1 MIYTNIGLVI
11 MMSFG
16 YFLVF
21 APFFSVI
28 ILSASILEA
37 NGYGNLG
44 FYAVAIVFIG
54 CSLSSFFSSHI
65 VGRLGINKSFILSAT
80 LTTI

>member
-1 MIYTNIGLVI
+1 

-16 YFLVF
+16 FFLIF
-21 APFFSVI
+21 APFFCVI
-28 ILSASILEA
+28 ILSASILDS

-44 FYAVAIVFIG
+44 FYSVALVFLGSSI
-54 CSLSSFFSSHI
+54 CSLFSSHV
-65 VGRLGINKSFILSAT
+65 VGKLGINKSFMLSAV